1 MNRRYYLAA
10 AAALFLQGP
19 AAWAGFEEAPD
30 ASIQTPASVAAVPDF
45 STMNLRLGGEAI
57 SPADII
63 GAVLPENILAEANA
77 DASWHSIHQITKIG
91 FAHALTATT
100 AENAAGGQPAE
111 TVAPAIK
118 KVRTPAAKAPFAAP
132 AEAENVSK
140 ERFLP
145 ASAGR
150 GISRPAPNPLRELS
164 QDAPQDSKSA
174 ADGQTGSESAA
185 AQAGAAFD
193 GIPSGTFDPR
203 VKWSLLTTW
212 SKDAI
217 GPSLF
222 KDIEHPDTRQVDAAV
237 FDFTNFRVGDKRI
250 SEVLQQLKA
259 RPGSRLRVVAGY
271 DQAMHNEN
279 SLWPQIK
286 GLADD
291 AHLLSGLR
299 SDPDSGVRSP
309 DRQGLMHV
317 KLWIIRRADG
327 TRIVY
332 AGSANASNAAL
343 GGMPRNHE
351 IMLRLEIPAAVAQS
365 SMADSFTAAFDQLL
379 ARAKQFEDS
388 LGHGH

>member
-1 MNRRYYLAA
+1 MNRRYYCLAA
-10 AAALFLQGP
+10 AAVLFLQGP

-45 STMNLRLGGEAI
+45 SAMNLQLGGEAI
-57 SPADII
+57 SPADI
-63 GAVLPENILAEANA
+63 AVGTLPESALIESNS
-77 DASWHSIHQITKIG
+77 DAPWHSIHKLTKVG
-91 FAHALTATT
+91 FAHALTAT
-100 AENAAGGQPAE
+100 
-111 TVAPAIK
+111 APTYK
-118 KVRTPAAKAPFAAP
+118 RKWKPAAKASFAAP
-132 AEAENVSK
+132 N
-140 ERFLP
+140 
-145 ASAGR
+145 SA
-150 GISRPAPNPLRELS
+150 APKTKGPEGAWSNPLQELA
-164 QDAPQDSKSA
+164 QDARQDVKA
-174 ADGQTGSESAA
+174 VAGGQTGSESAA
-185 AQAGAAFD
+185 AQAGTAFD

-237 FDFTNFRVGDKRI
+237 FDFTNFRVGEKRI
-250 SEVLQQLKA
+250 FDVLQQLKA

-299 SDPDSGVRSP
+299 SDPDSGVRTP

-327 TRIVY
+327 ARVVY

-365 SMADSFTAAFDQLL
+365 SMADSFTAAFEQLL
-379 ARAKQFEDS
+379 ARAKQFEAS
-388 LGHGH
+388 LGGGH

>member
-30 ASIQTPASVAAVPDF
+30 AASIQTPASIAAVPDF
-45 STMNLRLGGEAI
+45 SAMNLQLGGEAI
-57 SPADII
+57 GPADLG
-63 GAVLPENILAEANA
+63 GAPLAKTALA
-77 DASWHSIHQITKIG
+77 ATDASWHSIHRLTKVG
-91 FAHALTATT
+91 FAHALTATAST
-100 AENAAGGQPAE
+100 
-111 TVAPAIK
+111 IK
-118 KVRTPAAKAPFAAP
+118 KIRTPAAKASFAAP
-132 AEAENVSK
+132 AEAENASK

-145 ASAGR
+145 ASTGR
-150 GISRPAPNPLRELS
+150 DIPRPALNPLQELF
-164 QDAPQDSKSA
+164 QDARQDANSVA
-174 ADGQTGSESAA
+174 NGQTDSESAA
-185 AQAGAAFD
+185 AQAGTAFD

-237 FDFTNFRVGDKRI
+237 FDFTNFRVGEKRI
-250 SEVLQQLKA
+250 SDVLQQLKA

-279 SLWPQIK
+279 SLWPQVK
-286 GLADD
+286 SMADD

-299 SDPDSGVRSP
+299 SDPGSGVKAP

-327 TRIVY
+327 ARVVY

-365 SMADSFTAAFDQLL
+365 SMADSFTTAFEQLL
-379 ARAKQFEDS
+379 ARAKQFEAS
-388 LGHGH
+388 LGRQH

>member
-10 AAALFLQGP
+10 AAALFLQCP

-30 ASIQTPASVAAVPDF
+30 ASIQTPSAITAVPDF
-45 STMNLRLGGEAI
+45 SAMSLQLGGEAL
-57 SPADII
+57 SPADLAG
-63 GAVLPENILAEANA
+63 GALPESALAAMGA
-77 DASWHSIHQITKIG
+77 DAPWHSIHKLTKVG
-91 FAHALTATT
+91 FAHALTAT
-100 AENAAGGQPAE
+100 ASNISARNQD
-111 TVAPAIK
+111 
-118 KVRTPAAKAPFAAP
+118 AKAPAAGSTRARTFRTPNAALNFAAQ
-132 AEAENVSK
+132 K
-140 ERFLP
+140 I
-145 ASAGR
+145 ASVKNA
-150 GISRPAPNPLRELS
+150 APNLLRELS
-164 QDAPQDSKSA
+164 QDARQDASIVSNE
-174 ADGQTGSESAA
+174 QTGSESAA
-185 AQAGAAFD
+185 AQAGTAFD

-237 FDFTNFRVGDKRI
+237 FDFTNFRVGEKRI
-250 SEVLQQLKA
+250 SEILQQLKA